1 MTPQEFVKLRQK
13 AGGGSTPMVKVEK
26 AKTQRAVLT
35 LDKSKRTKKVK
46 ISTIAS
52 LGPEETEPSRDQW
65 CYQKVKEVRLQVE
78 KYMFYD
84 PQAKIFYR
92 QEYGKCSKPQR
103 LLNLQKY
110 PLFYD
115 PGSGL
120 FYDIESKGFF
130 NPDMGKWRRLFHKLI
145 LILRN
150 QFQVSLSPIYEE
162 KDSDAFIFYYEETTK
177 SYYHPTRNY
186 PNEKRLRK
194 LVFGLN
200 ILKFDGELGLWVCP
214 ETGLSYYRS
223 KDPDGKIQIDDPSE
237 GKTSNKPNANRTL
250 QTVMNSDPARI
261 DDGEII
267 APETQDVENW
277 DLRSQG
283 GIQFDV
289 KPNNSISREEVFQPE
304 VLNELHNFPTEASN
318 VDLGHSL
325 NKELDELLIWASSMG
340 KEFCDYDAEV
350 TKTIKP
356 VTDIPIENIAE
367 GNVEVDDLNEID
379 DLITTESEMEV
390 LKHIEHRWNELNL
403 KMEDAYQKS
412 SFEWEPK
419 PSTSPDDSKE
429 SIVSKVNCLEKVP
442 GFTNETGSILSE
454 ESIAAALAEIEEFEK
469 EFMSATH
476 FEKKTHLAKTIKKSK
491 MNKIQTYARPSDQTC
506 TPVVD
511 FLEYKLENQLDEAS
525 NLQAVNSS
533 SAKPTVETCYRAVV
547 ADPDSKDKTEIEEI
561 EKPCNFKQKLRE
573 SKSINWQGDA
583 KKKIASAL
591 PAIPSC
597 SKPTVGPDYWAA
609 VDENP
614 GIKELLQ
621 QIKKLGDREKCK
633 RNEIDEEGHKIRKPD
648 WPSGSDLTEDP
659 ILQTKITPA
668 LMYSVSYLDKELIV
682 QRKNPNSKVSHKP
695 ECAKA
700 LQTDDAQDLTPNII
714 GERSNDFQIYQ
725 TKIKVSSAPE
735 PTPSTSYAPF
745 EPILPQRM
753 VINPSPDLVVFFQS
767 VDETI
772 ENLRKE
778 GLHGKFKPDIPRRD
792 RRRVIA
798 DRMQAEQDRLE
809 YSKEWGPSMDSY
821 REDEEITSKGVRKL
835 AYFRLKQIKEK
846 MKMDLV
852 RRTGLY
858 THPANTINDT
868 LIPYGAFVTIAVIDS
883 MMKRVNK

>member
-1 MTPQEFVKLRQK
+1 MTPQEFLKLRQK
-13 AGGGSTPMVKVEK
+13 AGGGSTPVVKVKK

-35 LDKSKRTKKVK
+35 SDKIKRRKNVR
-46 ISTIAS
+46 ISTIGS

-84 PQAKIFYR
+84 PQTKIFYR

-130 NPDMGKWRRLFHKLI
+130 DPDMGKWRKLFHKLI
-145 LILRN
+145 LILRT
-150 QFQVSLSPIYEE
+150 QFQVTLSPIYEE

-186 PNEKRLRK
+186 PDEKRLRK

-223 KDPDGKIQIDDPSE
+223 KDPDGKTQIDDPSE
-237 GKTSNKPNANRTL
+237 GKTPNKPNADGTL
-250 QTVMNSDPARI
+250 QIVMNSGTARM
-261 DDGEII
+261 DDGVII
-267 APETQDVENW
+267 APEIQDAENW
-277 DLRSQG
+277 DLRYAG

-289 KPNNSISREEVFQPE
+289 KPNNSISRKEVFQPE
-304 VLNELHNFPTEASN
+304 VLNELHNFPTEASK
-318 VDLGHSL
+318 VDFGHSSD
-325 NKELDELLIWASSMG
+325 KELNELLIWASSMG
-340 KEFCDYDAEV
+340 KELWDNDAEV

-356 VTDIPIENIAE
+356 VTDILIDNIAE
-367 GNVEVDDLNEID
+367 SSVEVDDLNKIG

-412 SFEWEPK
+412 SIEWEPK
-419 PSTSPDDSKE
+419 PSTSADDSKVFV
-429 SIVSKVNCLEKVP
+429 VSKVNSCLEKIP
-442 GFTNETGSILSE
+442 GFTHETASIFSD

-469 EFMSATH
+469 EFMSATDC
-476 FEKKTHLAKTIKKSK
+476 EKASNLAKTEKSK
-491 MNKIQTYARPSDQTC
+491 IKVIQTYAGPSEQSC
-506 TPVVD
+506 TPEVD
-511 FLEYKLENQLDEAS
+511 LLEYKWENRLHEAS

-533 SAKPTVETCYRAVV
+533 SAKPTVETCYRVVV
-547 ADPDSKDKTEIEEI
+547 ADPDIIDKTEIEEI
-561 EKPCNFKQKLRE
+561 EKPCNLKQKLGE
-573 SKSINWQGDA
+573 SKSINWQGAA
-583 KKKIASAL
+583 KNKIASVL
-591 PAIPSC
+591 PAILSC

-614 GIKELLQ
+614 GIKELLL
-621 QIKKLGDREKCK
+621 QIKKLGDTEKCK
-633 RNEIDEEGHKIRKPD
+633 RNEIDEEGEKNRKPD
-648 WPSGSDLTEDP
+648 WTSGSNLTEDP
-659 ILQTKITPA
+659 ILQAKITPA
-668 LMYSVSYLDKELIV
+668 RMYSVSYLDKELII

-700 LQTDDAQDLTPNII
+700 LQPDDAQDLTPNII

-725 TKIKVSSAPE
+725 TKIEVSSAPE

-778 GLHGKFKPDIPRRD
+778 GLHDKFMPDIPRRD

-846 MKMDLV
+846 MKRNLV